1 MPGSLTKMNAT
12 IAAEILS
19 FGTEVEAT
27 KFPYLVA
34 FLFVTMAIEVTMFSF
49 LLKISCSRDNGQ
61 PCRRAPSPVKV
72 SPLMKIFLF
81 CVFTMIVY
89 STMLLIRVFLPLT
102 YSNEMC
108 TLLLR
113 VTGPT
118 MYSICMMTIYT
129 FVWAR
134 QYYIHASSVTRSFM
148 PKWLRILSKTSIF
161 FTIISFA
168 LPIVATWV
176 KVNGYQ
182 FVEANYKNNK
192 CYHRVE
198 SLIYLP
204 PVLAVLTSTSQFIYV
219 FIFYITIRI
228 FIKKSSLSSTAISG
242 MRKKKSSRFHKLV
255 KRCLTVAL
263 LCGITDV
270 ITMVLVNTACK
281 HIPEPYAY
289 IFIKLDTT
297 FNIFCMLF
305 CFNSIPSSTKSRFLR
320 QVSRILHLND
330 DENPSMHSASSGQ
343 QIMTPINQ
351 RKSPATVTLS
361 QKENAKLPANQK
373 AIFTTSLCQQRL
385 LGMQTHEV

>member
-1 MPGSLTKMNAT
+1 MNAT
-12 IAAEILS
+12 TAAEILS

-34 FLFVTMAIEVTMFSF
+34 FLFVTMAIEVAIFSF
-49 LLKISCSRDNGQ
+49 LLKTSCSRDNGQ

-72 SPLMKIFLF
+72 PPLMKIFLF

-118 MYSICMMTIYT
+118 MYSICMMTIYA

-134 QYYIHASSVTRSFM
+134 QYYIHASSVTRSFT
-148 PKWLRILSKTSIF
+148 PKWLRILSKTSIV
-161 FTIISFA
+161 FTLISFA

-176 KVNGYQ
+176 RVNGYQ
-182 FVEANYKNNK
+182 LITAKYENK
-192 CYHRVE
+192 TCYHRVE
-198 SLIYLP
+198 SLTYLP
-204 PVLAVLTSTSQFIYV
+204 PILATLTSTSQFIYV

-228 FIKKSSLSSTAISG
+228 YIKKSSLYTAA
-242 MRKKKSSRFHKLV
+242 MRKKKSGRFHKLV

-263 LCGITDV
+263 LCGIADV

-305 CFNSIPSSTKSRFLR
+305 CFNSIPSLTKSNFL
-320 QVSRILHLND
+320 SLISCKLHWNYGK
-330 DENPSMHSASSGQ
+330 NQSMYSASSGQ
-343 QIMTPINQ
+343 QILLPTDQ
-351 RKSPATVTLS
+351 RKTPVTATLPK
-361 QKENAKLPANQK
+361 KEDSESLANQK
-373 AIFTTSLCQQRL
+373 AIVTTSLC
-385 LGMQTHEV
+385 